1 MAVSRIDLLNHSF
14 SRSFRGYTP
23 HEVERLLQDLAD
35 TLGRLG
41 DEKVALSSRV
51 AQLEARLAEYQ
62 QREVALRDI
71 MVSSQRMSED
81 MKAAAQQ
88 EAQLILE
95 AARAKAESMVNQ
107 GNMRLARIL
116 EDVANARKLKMQFAL
131 KLKSVIEGHLQ
142 LLDLEREE
150 DAKLVEEAARLGK
163 NSHTA
168 SGGHG

>member
-1 MAVSRIDLLNHSF
+1 MAVSRIDLLNHTF
-14 SRSFRGYTP
+14 SRSFRGYAP
-23 HEVERLLQDLAD
+23 QEVERLLQDLAD

-41 DEKVALSSRV
+41 DEKVALSGRV

-95 AARAKAESMVNQ
+95 AARAKAESLVNQ

-116 EDVANARKLKMQFAL
+116 EDVSNSRKLKMQFAL

-150 DAKLVEEAARLGK
+150 DAKLEQEAAQIGASVHGSPG
-163 NSHTA
+163 SH
-168 SGGHG
+168 G